1 MIGQSQRFCKFRKK
15 SFGTCVGMRLEYT
28 PYLLMR
34 IILCSMKGC
43 LDLGWMMRVII
54 NDGDTADLTFIL
66 ETTVCTG
73 KASETFDDH
82 IIRKVQ
88 KASYGNGGQCIGYVV
103 DTRYTQ
109 IIATDL
115 FAPEENGEGRM
126 SVFIPG
132 NVCCGVIGIV
142 LQTIGKN
149 IAWKLP
155 GDRLILR
162 CVGVDDQSTVS
173 REKLCKFPEGMADV
187 VNVLEEIQMI
197 GIHVQ
202 DHTDLREEA

>member
-1 MIGQSQRFCKFRKK
+1 
-15 SFGTCVGMRLEYT
+15 
-28 PYLLMR
+28 
-34 IILCSMKGC
+34 MKGC

-109 IIATDL
+109 IIAADL

-132 NVCCGVIGIV
+132 NGGS
-142 LQTIGKN
+142 
-149 IAWKLP
+149 A
-155 GDRLILR
+155 
-162 CVGVDDQSTVS
+162 
-173 REKLCKFPEGMADV
+173 A
-187 VNVLEEIQMI
+187 
-197 GIHVQ
+197 
-202 DHTDLREEA
+202 

>member
-1 MIGQSQRFCKFRKK
+1 
-15 SFGTCVGMRLEYT
+15 
-28 PYLLMR
+28 
-34 IILCSMKGC
+34 
-43 LDLGWMMRVII
+43 MRVII

-115 FAPEENGEGRM
+115 LPRKRTEKEGCPYLSQVM
-126 SVFIPG
+126 SAAV
-132 NVCCGVIGIV
+132 
-142 LQTIGKN
+142 
-149 IAWKLP
+149 
-155 GDRLILR
+155 
-162 CVGVDDQSTVS
+162 
-173 REKLCKFPEGMADV
+173 
-187 VNVLEEIQMI
+187 
-197 GIHVQ
+197 
-202 DHTDLREEA
+202 

>member
-1 MIGQSQRFCKFRKK
+1 
-15 SFGTCVGMRLEYT
+15 MRLEYT

-43 LDLGWMMRVII
+43 LDLCWMMRVII

-103 DTRYTQ
+103 DTRY
-109 IIATDL
+109 
-115 FAPEENGEGRM
+115 FR
-126 SVFIPG
+126 
-132 NVCCGVIGIV
+132 
-142 LQTIGKN
+142 
-149 IAWKLP
+149 
-155 GDRLILR
+155 R
-162 CVGVDDQSTVS
+162 
-173 REKLCKFPEGMADV
+173 
-187 VNVLEEIQMI
+187 
-197 GIHVQ
+197 
-202 DHTDLREEA
+202 